1 VRTIRTRPAAA
12 LLALLIAMI
21 ALLTAC
27 GGSDT
32 ASQAGGSGIG
42 AAGTEGRAA
51 DAFPA
56 TSIFYGSVNIDPG
69 SDGWKKMIEVGSR
82 FPGWTKLMSEFNAGL
97 NDDDMSGG
105 IDFQKDI
112 RPWLGGELAVA
123 VTTLRITGGEPTPNF
138 VAFAETTDDAKVEEA
153 LAKDGDAKADGEY
166 QGFKLFTDAKPPAQG
181 EEPIFAAVGENALLI
196 ANESA
201 TLRTSIDTLKG
212 TGDSL
217 SDADGFA
224 DTLAHLP
231 SDNMAVGYLDGA
243 QLSQLLQLAATA
255 ATQQGVEQAQQ
266 AAALQQQL
274 DTLKAVNGIAF
285 SAGFEDGGARMRGVA
300 TIDADRADEFGVT
313 ASYSPQIGSR
323 VPADAVAYIAFR
335 DLGPTL
341 QRTIDQVLA
350 SQPEAAQQLRQAE
363 QMLGLSIKD
372 DLVPMLSGE
381 HAIYVAPSPENAQVR
396 GALLLQPDDVDASVK
411 AVKQLTA
418 LAGAQLQTPFKDA
431 ADGNGQ
437 SLETSGQTVLWRSAD
452 DTLAFAVND
461 AEAGDERG
469 DGITSDEGY
478 KSAVDAAGMPDE
490 VGALVYLDIPGI
502 VELADAAGGD
512 AASAAAGEGVVD
524 EARANLAKLGG
535 IVAWQSY
542 EDGVASGD
550 VFIEVKK

>member
-1 VRTIRTRPAAA
+1 MRTIRTRPAAA

-32 ASQAGGSGIG
+32 ASDDGGSGIG

-56 TSIFYGSVNIDPG
+56 TSIFYGSVNIDPD
-69 SDGWKKMIEVGSR
+69 SDGWKQMVEVGSR
-82 FPGWTKLMSEFNAGL
+82 FPGWTKLMSEFNEGL
-97 NDDDMSGG
+97 ADDDVSSG

-123 VTTLRITGGEPTPNF
+123 VTALRIDGGEPTPNF
-138 VAFAETTDDAKVEEA
+138 VLFAESTDDAKLEEA
-153 LAKDGDAKADGEY
+153 FAKDTDAKADGEY
-166 QGFKLFTDAKPPAQG
+166 QGFKLFTDAKPPAPG
-181 EEPIFAAVGENALLI
+181 EEPTFAAVGENALLV

-217 SDADGFA
+217 SDADGFS

-231 SDNMAVGYLDGA
+231 SDSMAVGYLDGA

-255 ATQQGVEQAQQ
+255 AAQQGVEQAQQ

-285 SAGFEDGGARMRGVA
+285 SVGFEDDGARMRGVA
-300 TIDADRADEFGVT
+300 TIDPDRADEFGFSD
-313 ASYSPQIGSR
+313 SYTPQIGSR
-323 VPADAVAYIAFR
+323 VPGDAVAYVAFH
-335 DLGPTL
+335 DVGSTV
-341 QRTIDQVLA
+341 QRTIDQVLGL
-350 SQPEAAQQLRQAE
+350 QPEAAQQLRQGE

-372 DLVPMLSGE
+372 DIVPMLSGE
-381 HAIYVAPSPENAQVR
+381 HAIYVAPSPENSKVS

-411 AVKQLTA
+411 VVKQLTS

-431 ADGNGQ
+431 PDGNGQ
-437 SLETSGQTVLWRSAD
+437 SLETGGQTVLWRSAD

-469 DGITSDEGY
+469 DDITEDDGY
-478 KSAVDAAGMPDE
+478 KAAVAAADMPDE
-490 VGALVYLDIPGI
+490 VGAMLYLDIPGI

-512 AASAAAGEGVVD
+512 AAAAAAGEGVVD

-542 EDGVASGD
+542 EDGVATGD